1 LKQVYLSFSL
11 LMFSAALLAQV
22 EITGETYTNAGTL
35 LEMENASPLWSMD
48 TDLPNISGADQTWDA
63 SDWEGLNQTSEGYV
77 AVSDAPFAYQ
87 FFFNNQFLYPVSYST
102 HTLSVNVE
110 DIELPLPFEI
120 GDPYS
125 FFRNDEEGYFAT
137 GTGFSIEGLPIVT
150 PNEIPDQI
158 LTFPLVYGNIDTTFS
173 EYLTAVPF
181 LGAYGQ
187 SGSRVSTVDGWGT
200 MITPDGSFDVLRVS
214 AVRAL
219 VDTIY
224 IEQVGSGQTI
234 ERPIQIDYMWISP
247 EVPGPLLEM
256 STVDGAVIS
265 ARMNRGFGV
274 VGLNELDNMELAIF
288 PNPTSSVLNVNA
300 EGVEAI
306 RIVDIHGKRVFSQQF
321 GLGQGQVQIQL
332 DDFATGTYVLE
343 VETSEG
349 LGVRKFVKE

>member
-1 LKQVYLSFSL
+1 
-11 LMFSAALLAQV
+11 MFSASLWAQV
-22 EITGETYTNAGTL
+22 EITGDTYTNAGTL
-35 LEMENASPLWSMD
+35 LEMENASPFWSMD
-48 TDLPNISGADQTWDA
+48 TDLQGISGADQTWDA

-77 AVSDAPFAYQ
+77 PVSEAPFAYQ
-87 FFFNNQFLYPVSYST
+87 FFFNNEFLYPVSYST
-102 HTLSVNVE
+102 HTLSVSVE

-125 FFRNDEEGYFAT
+125 FFRNDEEGYFTT

-150 PNEIPDQI
+150 ANEIPDQV
-158 LTFPLVYGNIDTTFS
+158 LAFPLVYGNVDTTSS
-173 EYLTAVPF
+173 EYLTNIPF

-187 SGSRVSTVDGWGT
+187 SGKRISSVDGWGT

-219 VDTIY
+219 IDTIY
-224 IEQVGSGQTI
+224 IAQLESGQLI

-274 VGLNELDNMELAIF
+274 VGLNELDDVALAIF
-288 PNPTSSVLNVNA
+288 PNPTSSTLTVNA
-300 EGVEAI
+300 EGVESI
-306 RIVDIHGKRVFSQQF
+306 RIFDVHGKLVMSQQF
-321 GLGQGQVQIQL
+321 GQGQSQVQIQL
-332 DDFATGTYVLE
+332 NDFTSGTYILE
-343 VETSEG
+343 VQTSEG